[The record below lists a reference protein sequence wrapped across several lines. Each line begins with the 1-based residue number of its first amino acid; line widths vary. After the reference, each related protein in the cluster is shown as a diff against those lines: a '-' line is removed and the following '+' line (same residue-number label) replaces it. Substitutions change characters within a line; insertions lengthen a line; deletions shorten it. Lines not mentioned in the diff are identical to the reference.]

1 MKIYALVADE
11 LGGGRLTIFLR
22 FYRHKED
29 AKWALNRMLADQD
42 GYYFYEEYENYKIEE
57 VEVEE

>member
-1 MKIYALVADE
+1 MKIYALVGEE
-11 LGGGRLTIFLR
+11 LGGGHTIFLR

-42 GYYFYEEYENYKIEE
+42 DYYCYEEYENYAIEE
-57 VEVEE
+57 LEVEE